1 MSNVV
6 RVAGGDPN
14 YVYLDNTGAV
24 RIVESATVTDVLGLG
39 GITITDVAADL
50 LEFADGY
57 MAISDAGALYRF
69 SVASPTAVEDTEVT
83 GITSLHLSMLGL
95 GRLFAITAGGV
106 WDLFAESSDRWRR
119 FSGSGGRTLG
129 ASLPGIVLF
138 QCWTFFQGLPGSSR
152 CPSLPRGKR
161 DENPQRVWM
170 AHF

>member
-1 MSNVV
+1 M
-6 RVAGGDPN
+6 
-14 YVYLDNTGAV
+14 YLDNTGAV

-95 GRLFAITAGGV
+95 PRLFAITAGGV
-106 WDLFAESSDRWRR
+106 WDLFGESSGSPLLISDVAGLSSFNGPVSWGE
-119 FSGSGGRTLG
+119 SGIRAYVATDG
-129 ASLPGIVLF
+129 AGDVQLIYYTGDLSINSLFRQVYV
-138 QCWTFFQGLPGSSR
+138 
-152 CPSLPRGKR
+152 PS
-161 DENPQRVWM
+161 
-170 AHF
+170 